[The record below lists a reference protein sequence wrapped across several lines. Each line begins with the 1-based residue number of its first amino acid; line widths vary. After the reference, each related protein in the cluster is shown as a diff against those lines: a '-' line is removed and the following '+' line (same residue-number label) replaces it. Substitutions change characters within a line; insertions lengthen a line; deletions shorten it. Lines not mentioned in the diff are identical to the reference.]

1 MKKAIKVM
9 TTVLLMAG
17 MVMVCGTMTSCKSS
31 DTMYRTKNKTAKV
44 VNKNYKVRG
53 NNQRNSSTYRTY

>member
-1 MKKAIKVM
+1 MKKAIKAM
-9 TTVLLMAG
+9 TSLLLVAS
-17 MVMVCGTMTSCKSS
+17 MVMICGTTTSCKSS
-31 DTMYRTKNKTAKV
+31 DTMYKAKNKNAKV